1 MKRYPKNDKDIT
13 ESLFTKF
20 KIVVPTRKDKKE
32 IMEAFEHM
40 HYCRPHKGK
49 EIDMSCV
56 TVCQLVHEYGDH
68 AFNIVVDKKTYDRLA
83 KAKK

>member
-32 IMEAFEHM
+32 IMEAFENI
-40 HYCRPHKGK
+40 HYSQFRGR
-49 EIDMSCV
+49 ELDTGYV

-68 AFNIVVDKKTYDRLA
+68 AVNIVLDKKAYNKLS
-83 KAKK
+83 KIKK